1 MIEESTT
8 SRAIDRAG
16 IEAAAR
22 TIAGHLRRTP
32 LVEVDGADFGLP
44 GISLAF
50 KLEQMQ
56 HSGSFKARGAFT
68 NLLLRDIPKAGVVAA
83 SGGNHGAAVAFAA
96 MKLGIPAKIFVP
108 VVSSAPKVARIRAYG
123 ADLVITG
130 ERYSE
135 ALEGV
140 QGWVEQTGALSV
152 HAFDERE
159 TMLGTGTLAKELDEQ
174 SGAYDTVLAAVGGGG
189 LIAGMATWYAGNKR
203 VIGVE
208 PEGAPTLTYALAAGH
223 PVDAPMESIANDSL
237 APLQIGELVFPI
249 AQRYVDGVAL
259 VTDDDIRSAQHSL
272 WRNLTIAAEPGG
284 AAAFAALLAKRY
296 IPEPGERVV
305 VVISGGNTAAVSL

>member
-1 MIEESTT
+1 MNAAEPI
-8 SRAIDRAG
+8 AVDRDG

-22 TIAGHLRRTP
+22 AIAGHVRRTP
-32 LVEVDGADFGLP
+32 VVEVDGEDFGLP
-44 GISLAF
+44 GVALAF
-50 KLEQMQ
+50 KLELLQ

-68 NLLLRDIPKAGVVAA
+68 NVLLRDIPKAGVVAA

-130 ERYSE
+130 DRYSE

-140 QGWVEQTGALSV
+140 DAWVKQTGALSV

-174 SGAYDTVLAAVGGGG
+174 VDRYDTVLASVGGGG
-189 LIAGMATWYAGNKR
+189 LIAGMATWYGGDKR
-203 VIGVE
+203 IIGVE
-208 PEGAPTLTYALAAGH
+208 PEGAPTLTDALAAGH
-223 PVDAPMESIANDSL
+223 PVDAP
-237 APLQIGELVFPI
+237 
-249 AQRYVDGVAL
+249 
-259 VTDDDIRSAQHSL
+259 T
-272 WRNLTIAAEPGG
+272 
-284 AAAFAALLAKRY
+284 
-296 IPEPGERVV
+296 
-305 VVISGGNTAAVSL
+305 

>member
-1 MIEESTT
+1 MIDHTT
-8 SRAIDRAG
+8 EPRAIDRSG
-16 IEAAAR
+16 IETAAR
-22 TIAGHLRRTP
+22 TIADHVRRTP
-32 LVEVDGADFGLP
+32 VIETDGADFGLP
-44 GISLAF
+44 GVTIVF
-50 KLEQMQ
+50 KLELLQ
-56 HSGSFKARGAFT
+56 HTGSFKLRGAFT

-83 SGGNHGAAVAFAA
+83 SGGNHGAAIAFAA
-96 MKLGIPAKIFVP
+96 MKLGVPAKIFVP

-130 ERYSE
+130 ERYGE

-140 QGWVEQTGALSV
+140 QGWVDQTGALSV

-174 SGAYDTVLAAVGGGG
+174 LGAYDTVLAAVGGGG
-189 LIAGMATWYAGNKR
+189 LIAGLGTWYAGSKR

-208 PEGAPTLTYALAAGH
+208 PEGAPTLTNALAAGR
-223 PVDAPMESIANDSL
+223 PVDAPTESIASDSL
-237 APLQIGELVFPI
+237 APQHVGELVFPI
-249 AQRYVDGVAL
+249 AQRYVDRVSL
-259 VTDDDIRSAQHSL
+259 VTDDEIRNAQASL

-296 IPEPGERVV
+296 VPEPGERVV
-305 VVISGGNTAAVSL
+305 VMISGGNTAAVSL